1 MTTTHFLVHDRH
13 DTVGVVVVEGVQ
25 AGQALTGWVME
36 TDETIS
42 VKSMDT
48 IPLGHKI
55 ALKDIKKGETLI
67 KYGHDI
73 GRAMADVGKGHHV
86 HVHNAKTK
94 RW

>member
-1 MTTTHFLVHDRH
+1 MSTHFIRH
-13 DTVGVVVVEGVQ
+13 APDDSVGVIVVEDVQ
-25 AGQALTGWVME
+25 AGQELTGWVMD
-36 TDETIS
+36 TDETIH
-42 VKSMDT
+42 VTALDA

-55 ALKDIKKGETLI
+55 ALKDHAEGETVL

-73 GRAMADVGKGHHV
+73 GRTVAPVRTGEHL

>member
-1 MTTTHFLVHDRH
+1 MTTHFLVHDKA
-13 DTVGVVVVEGVQ
+13 DTVGVVVVENVQ
-25 AGQALTGWVME
+25 PGQALTGWIME
-36 TDETIS
+36 TDETIT
-42 VKSMDT
+42 VKSMDA

-55 ALKDIKKGETLI
+55 ALTDIEEGATLI

-73 GRAMADVGKGHHV
+73 GRSVASIGKGHHV